1 MPAARGKHPERGEAE
16 DLLERWWEEHSEL
29 DQLAAELRR
38 SLAFHGPAR
47 VSQAMEEFAAELGSH
62 LDVEE
67 EVYFPLIEQLVPD
80 QATGTRRA
88 RVAHVLLRLDLGTMR
103 AQIEKGDLDQA
114 RRTFELL
121 LRRFRD
127 HEHQEAELIP
137 RRSGAAGGRQNEE
150 TRK

>member
-1 MPAARGKHPERGEAE
+1 MPAARAKHPERGEAE
-16 DLLERWWEEHSEL
+16 DLLERWWEEHREL

-38 SLAFHGPAR
+38 SLAVHAPAR
-47 VSQAMEEFAAELGSH
+47 VSQAMKEFAAELESH

-67 EVYFPLIEQLVPD
+67 EVYVPLIEQLVPD

>member
-1 MPAARGKHPERGEAE
+1 MRDVPRRETELSPDELALP
-16 DLLERWWEEHSEL
+16 RWWAEHSEL
-29 DQLAAELRR
+29 DQLSAELRR

-47 VSQAMEEFAAELGSH
+47 VSQAMEEFAAQLESH
-62 LDVEE
+62 LEVEE

-114 RRTFELL
+114 RRTFEFL

-137 RRSGAAGGRQNEE
+137 RRPGAAGGRQNEE